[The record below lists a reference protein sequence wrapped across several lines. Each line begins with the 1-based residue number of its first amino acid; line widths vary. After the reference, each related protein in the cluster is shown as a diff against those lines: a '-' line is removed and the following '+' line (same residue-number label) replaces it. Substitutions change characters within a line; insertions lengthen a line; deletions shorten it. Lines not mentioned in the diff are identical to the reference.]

1 MINNS
6 ESHAGA
12 GPSGTN
18 APSSSTTWGVEDWL
32 NSAWATP
39 GEKIRYGLHTQV
51 VKVSSLPKSSLLV
64 TSHRSNLQPIG
75 SNCTMMEQMTST

>member
-6 ESHAGA
+6 NPTQVLE
-12 GPSGTN
+12 SGTN

-39 GEKIRYGLHTQV
+39 GEENPVWPPQV
-51 VKVSSLPKSSLLV
+51 VKVSLLPKSSLLV
-64 TSHRSNLQPIG
+64 TSLRSNLQPIG